1 MLQAMKHAL
10 IATVYNEA
18 DSVPRWADA
27 LRAQTVHPDEFV
39 IVDGGST
46 DGTPDLMRKSFA
58 AGGFPPP
65 RIVVQRCNIAGGRN
79 MAIRLTQAGIIAAND
94 AGSLPEPKWFEEI
107 TRPLLAD
114 EKLDVVGGRSV
125 PIIKNAFQEFLR
137 QFDPNAPEPA
147 TPGEIYPSSRNVAFR
162 RQAWADVGGYP
173 EWLTLTAEDAL
184 FNFELHKIGKNFA
197 YNPGA
202 LVRWPVRESAEAYYK
217 MLYSYG
223 YGAAEARLY
232 APYFL
237 RRAAIAI
244 FPPLLLLS
252 RRRFKQ
258 LKFRYRKNQASATG
272 WLAGWLRGHR
282 PPPGWKRV
290 EGVLLSPE
298 AQKHLSLPVAPNDNR
313 RFPKPIP

>member
-1 MLQAMKHAL
+1 MKRAL

-18 DSVPRWADA
+18 AGISRWVDA
-27 LRAQTVHPDEFV
+27 LRAQIVHPDEFV

-46 DGTPDLMRKSFA
+46 DGTPELMRKLFTA
-58 AGGFPPP
+58 CGFPQP
-65 RIVVQRCNIAGGRN
+65 RIVVQRCNIAEGRN
-79 MAIRLTQAGIIAAND
+79 LAIGLTQAGIIAAND
-94 AGSLPEPKWFEEI
+94 AGNLPEPKWFEEI

-114 EKLDVVGGRSV
+114 ATLDVVGGRSV
-125 PIIKNAFQEFLR
+125 PLIKNAFQEFLR
-137 QFDPNAPEPA
+137 QFDPEPPEPA
-147 TPGEIYPSSRNVAFR
+147 TSGEIYPSSRNIAFR

-184 FNFELHKIGKNFA
+184 FNFELHKIGKKFA
-197 YNPGA
+197 YNPAA

-217 MLYSYG
+217 MLYGYG

-237 RRAAIAI
+237 RRAAIAV

-258 LKFRYRKNQASATG
+258 LKFRYRKNLASANG
-272 WLAGWLRGHR
+272 WLAGWLKGHR
-282 PPPGWKRV
+282 PPSDWKRV
-290 EGVLLSPE
+290 DGVLLSAE
-298 AQKHLSLPVAPNDNR
+298 AQKHLNQAG
-313 RFPKPIP
+313 